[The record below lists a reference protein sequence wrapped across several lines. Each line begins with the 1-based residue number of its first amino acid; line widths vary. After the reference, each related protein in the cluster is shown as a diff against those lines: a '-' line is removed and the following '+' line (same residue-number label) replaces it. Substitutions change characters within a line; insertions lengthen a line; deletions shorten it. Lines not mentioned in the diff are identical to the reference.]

1 MADEPPGEWFIPARD
16 EASGDP
22 VRAENPCDAD
32 GEAAVDAA
40 PRDRRRSRVNPSH
53 GGDMTKAE
61 MLQKV
66 AKRTS
71 LSQAQTAKVLDA
83 TLGEI
88 RALLGKGGAISFT
101 GFGSF
106 ATSKRSK
113 RKGRNPQT
121 GKEMIIPASR
131 VARFRAG
138 KALKEAVSGKK
149 K

>member
-1 MADEPPGEWFIPARD
+1 
-16 EASGDP
+16 
-22 VRAENPCDAD
+22 
-32 GEAAVDAA
+32 
-40 PRDRRRSRVNPSH
+40 
-53 GGDMTKAE
+53 MTKAE
-61 MLQKV
+61 LLQKV

-88 RALLGKGGAISFT
+88 RGLLGKGGSISFT

-106 ATSKRSK
+106 ATSKRAK

-121 GKEMIIPASR
+121 GKEMTIPASK

-138 KALKEAVSGKK
+138 KALKEAVSGGKK
-149 K
+149 